1 MAEAVREQRPEGR
14 GGVEEEAEGPVS
26 GHSENPFGSHD
37 EDLLLTQF

>member
-1 MAEAVREQRPEGR
+1 MAEDEREQRTEGR
-14 GGVEEEAEGPVS
+14 RGVEEDLSVS